1 MGRQAKRVPLD
12 FGWPLKEVWPGYLLP
27 DWLREATC
35 QSCDGSGYSRRGRE
49 LRDLWWGHA
58 PFRPEDNGS
67 TPFGPDHPP
76 IRAMAE
82 RNISA
87 APEFYGRGDG
97 AVAAEA
103 RRLADRLDGAWQ
115 HHLNDDDVAA
125 LRSNERPYWAPAGA
139 TTREVNEATLEGLTL
154 ASSAALVCIRA
165 RCEREGKPFVCDAC
179 DGDGTV
185 ERWGG
190 QRAAADQWDS
200 IDPPTGDGWQM
211 WETTSEGSPMSPV
224 FATREALADWLVGSG
239 TSYFG
244 DRHAS
249 RDEWLAVIGG
259 EPAMVQLAPNVR
271 IM

>member
-35 QSCDGSGYSRRGRE
+35 QSCDGSGYSRR
-49 LRDLWWGHA
+49 
-58 PFRPEDNGS
+58 
-67 TPFGPDHPP
+67 
-76 IRAMAE
+76 
-82 RNISA
+82 
-87 APEFYGRGDG
+87 
-97 AVAAEA
+97 
-103 RRLADRLDGAWQ
+103 
-115 HHLNDDDVAA
+115 
-125 LRSNERPYWAPAGA
+125 
-139 TTREVNEATLEGLTL
+139 
-154 ASSAALVCIRA
+154 A
-165 RCEREGKPFVCDAC
+165 RCEREGKPVVCDAC

-244 DRHAS
+244 GWRAS
-249 RDEWLAVIGG
+249 RDEWLAVID
-259 EPAMVQLAPNVR
+259 LARHLTEEKP
-271 IM
+271 